1 MSVSYSVRVA
11 KRVLI
16 LGSEGMLGAAMAK
29 TFKSES
35 RFETIG
41 TQRSNSKNPYFF
53 QAGYS
58 DLDDLF
64 SEFHPD
70 IVINCLGVVKQSSN
84 QGDIDRMT
92 FINGQFPV
100 DLAKKTSKTDTKLFH
115 ISTDCVFS
123 GSAGGYTEN
132 DIPDPI
138 DSYGASKLQGEE
150 SARFGAMVLRTSIIG
165 HERVGSS
172 KGLLSWFLGFQDRDI
187 PGFRNAYFSGLTTA
201 ALSEH
206 ILQLILGD
214 EHVEGIWHLS
224 GYRISKY
231 ELLQMLQAS
240 FRPDARIVPQEL
252 PVLDRSL
259 NDDLFRSRFGLVK
272 PNWTEMIIHLSKEE
286 F

>member
-132 DIPDPI
+132 DIPDPV

-165 HERVGSS
+165 HERVGRS

>member
-132 DIPDPI
+132 DIPDPV
-138 DSYGASKLQGEE
+138 DCYGASKLQGEE
-150 SARFGAMVLRTSIIG
+150 CTNYGAMVLRTSIIG

-187 PGFRNAYFSGLTTA
+187 PGFRNAYFSGLITA

>member
-1 MSVSYSVRVA
+1 
-11 KRVLI
+11 
-16 LGSEGMLGAAMAK
+16 MAK

-41 TQRSNSKNPYFF
+41 TQRSNSKDPYFF

-132 DIPDPI
+132 DIPDPV

-240 FRPDARIVPQEL
+240 FRPDARIVPLEL

-259 NDDLFRSRFGLVK
+259 DDDLFRSRFGLVK
-272 PNWTEMIIHLSKEE
+272 PNWIEMIIDLSKEE

>member
-132 DIPDPI
+132 DIPDPV

-150 SARFGAMVLRTSIIG
+150 SARFGGMVLRTSIIG

>member
-132 DIPDPI
+132 DIPDPV

-272 PNWTEMIIHLSKEE
+272 PNWTEMIIDLSKEE